1 MKIGNPYAADCPTR
15 LILDRVGD
23 KWAVLLLG
31 LLLEQPMRFNALRRC
46 IAGISQKMLSQTL
59 KSLERDGLVRRRA
72 IATVPVTVEYSI
84 TPLGATLAKAVD
96 PLRRWAEQ
104 NLREVFAAQRRY
116 DAGQKAAA

>member
-1 MKIGNPYAADCPTR
+1 
-15 LILDRVGD
+15 
-23 KWAVLLLG
+23 
-31 LLLEQPMRFNALRRC
+31 
-46 IAGISQKMLSQTL
+46 
-59 KSLERDGLVRRRA
+59 
-72 IATVPVTVEYSI
+72 VTVEYSI